1 MPDLL
6 LAPPL
11 PSVPVSEPV
20 VCAHVASALLEVT
33 GDDAIAFLQGQ
44 LSSDVAALSAGQ
56 GQFWSYNSPKGRTLA
71 NGVLW
76 RADTAAGPPRVLVL
90 LAADLAEA
98 IARRLAMYVLR
109 AKATVRDVRD
119 QYTLLG
125 LAGAGSADAA
135 RNALGIRVA
144 TLTAV
149 PFRTDATAVALP
161 DGRVVIA
168 SPAAGAP
175 LVHAALARH
184 AATADASMWRW
195 FGIAAGVPKVT
206 ASTSDLFVPQALNW
220 DLLGGV
226 SFQKGCYTGQEIVAR
241 MQYLGR
247 LKERLYAF
255 RTQADDVQPA
265 GRLYSAAFGDQ
276 ACGTVV
282 NAAPDP
288 AGGSALLAVAQRE
301 AADAGDV
308 RLDAL
313 DGLPLLPQRLPY
325 DVPAAAEPRVPRK
338 L

>member
-6 LAPPL
+6 LAPAS

-44 LSSDVAALSAGQ
+44 LSSDVAALSVGQ

-76 RADTAAGPPRVLVL
+76 RADAAVGPPRVLVL

-135 RNALGIRVA
+135 RTALGVSVA

-168 SPAAGAP
+168 SPPAGAP

-184 AATADASMWRW
+184 AATADALMWRW
-195 FGIAAGVPKVT
+195 FAIAAGVPKVT
-206 ASTSDLFVPQALNW
+206 AATSDLFVPQALNW

-226 SFQKGCYTGQEIVAR
+226 SFQKGCYPGQEIVAR
-241 MQYLGR
+241 MRYLGR

-255 RTQADDVQPA
+255 RTQAEDVA
-265 GRLYSAAFGDQ
+265 ATTRLHSAAFGDQ

-288 AGGSALLAVAQRE
+288 AGGSALLAVVQRE

-308 RLDAL
+308 RLGAV
-313 DGLPLLPQRLPY
+313 DGPPLLPQRLPY
-325 DVPAAAEPRVPRK
+325 DVPAADETRVPRR

>member
-1 MPDLL
+1 M
-6 LAPPL
+6 
-11 PSVPVSEPV
+11 
-20 VCAHVASALLEVT
+20 
-33 GDDAIAFLQGQ
+33 
-44 LSSDVAALSAGQ
+44 
-56 GQFWSYNSPKGRTLA
+56 
-71 NGVLW
+71 
-76 RADTAAGPPRVLVL
+76 
-90 LAADLAEA
+90 
-98 IARRLAMYVLR
+98 
-109 AKATVRDVRD
+109 
-119 QYTLLG
+119 
-125 LAGAGSADAA
+125 
-135 RNALGIRVA
+135 
-144 TLTAV
+144 
-149 PFRTDATAVALP
+149 
-161 DGRVVIA
+161 
-168 SPAAGAP
+168 
-175 LVHAALARH
+175 
-184 AATADASMWRW
+184 
-195 FGIAAGVPKVT
+195 PKVT
-206 ASTSDLFVPQALNW
+206 AATSDMFVPQALNW